1 MNEIDKEKKGEISM
15 NIVMMGAQGTGKGT
29 VAGLLKEKLNIPHI
43 STGEI
48 FRKNIKEGT
57 ELGKIATKYAD
68 EGKLVPDEVTN
79 EMVKN
84 RLEENDCLS
93 GFILD
98 GYPRNLAQAKELDKI
113 LEEKNKK
120 VDLVIYLST
129 PTEEIVERVMARREC
144 PNCKAV
150 YNMVLNKPKNGEIC
164 DKCGTELVKRV
175 DDTEEKL
182 KTRLNIFYTET
193 KPVMD
198 FYKEKGIVREEEVS
212 VAINR
217 LGADAAKDVIDF
229 IKRGE

>member
-1 MNEIDKEKKGEISM
+1 M

-29 VAGLLKEKLNIPHI
+29 VAGILREELNIPHI

-57 ELGKIATKYAD
+57 ELGKIVTKYAD
-68 EGKLVPDEVTN
+68 EGKLVPDEITN

-84 RLEENDCLS
+84 RINEKDCNN

-98 GYPRNLAQAKELDKI
+98 GYPRNLAQAEELDKM
-113 LEEKNKK
+113 LEEKGEK
-120 VDLVIYLST
+120 VNLVVYLTT

-144 PNCKAV
+144 PKCKAV
-150 YNMVLNKPKNGEIC
+150 YNMVLSKPKNGEIC
-164 DKCGTELVKRV
+164 DKCGATLIKRV

-182 KTRLNIFYTET
+182 KTRLDIFFTQT

-198 FYKEKGIVREEEVS
+198 YYEKKGIVKEEEIS
-212 VAINR
+212 IAINR
-217 LGADAAKDVIDF
+217 LGKDAAQDVIEYL
-229 IKRGE
+229 KK

>member
-1 MNEIDKEKKGEISM
+1 M

-29 VAGLLKEKLNIPHI
+29 VAGILKQKLNIPHI

-79 EMVKN
+79 EMVKG
-84 RLEENDCLS
+84 RISESDCEN

-98 GYPRNLAQAKELDKI
+98 GYPRNLNQANELDI
-113 LEEKNKK
+113 MLEEKGKK
-120 VDLVIYLST
+120 LDLVVYLST

-150 YNMVLNKPKNGEIC
+150 YNMILNKPKNGEIC
-164 DKCGTELVKRV
+164 DNCGTQLVKRV

-182 KTRLNIFYTET
+182 KTRLNIFFTET
-193 KPVMD
+193 QPVMD
-198 FYKEKGIVREEEVS
+198 FYRNKGIVKDEEIS
-212 VAINR
+212 VKINR
-217 LGADAAKDVIDF
+217 LAAEAAEDIIEFLKD
-229 IKRGE
+229 K

>member
-1 MNEIDKEKKGEISM
+1 M
-15 NIVMMGAQGTGKGT
+15 NIIMMGAQGTGKGT
-29 VAGLLKEKLNIPHI
+29 VAGILKEKLNIPHI

-57 ELGKIATKYAD
+57 ELGQIATKYAD

-79 EMVKN
+79 KMVKN
-84 RLEENDCLS
+84 RLEEEDCKN

-113 LEEKNKK
+113 LSEDNKK
-120 VDLVIYLST
+120 VDLVVYLTT

-150 YNMVLNKPKNGEIC
+150 YNMILNKPKNGEIC
-164 DKCGTELVKRV
+164 DNCGAELVKRV

-182 KTRLNIFYTET
+182 KRRLDIFYTET
-193 KPVMD
+193 EPVID
-198 FYKEKGIVREEEVS
+198 FYNEKGVVKDEEVS

-217 LGADAAKDVIDF
+217 LAKEAAQDVIQY
-229 IKRGE
+229 INK

>member
-1 MNEIDKEKKGEISM
+1 M

-29 VAGLLKEKLNIPHI
+29 VAGMLKNELNIPHI

-57 ELGKIATKYAD
+57 ELGKIATMYAD

-79 EMVKN
+79 NMVKN
-84 RLEENDCLS
+84 RLEESDCEN

-98 GYPRNLAQAKELDKI
+98 GYPRNLAQAEELDKI
-113 LEEKNKK
+113 LEKQGKK
-120 VDLVIYLST
+120 VDLVVYLTT

-144 PNCKAV
+144 PKCKTV

-164 DKCGTELVKRV
+164 DNCGIELIKRV

-182 KTRLNIFYTET
+182 KTRLNIFFTET
-193 KPVMD
+193 EPVID
-198 FYKEKGIVREEEVS
+198 YYNKKGIVREEEIS
-212 VAINR
+212 VRVNR
-217 LGADAAKDVIDF
+217 LGADVARDIVELVRSK
-229 IKRGE
+229 

>member
-1 MNEIDKEKKGEISM
+1 M

-29 VAGLLKEKLNIPHI
+29 VAGLLKERLNIPQV

-84 RLEENDCLS
+84 RLAEDDCKN

-98 GYPRNLAQAKELDKI
+98 GYPRNIAQAEELDKMLAERNDKI
-113 LEEKNKK
+113 
-120 VDLVIYLST
+120 DLVVYLET
-129 PTEEIVERVMARREC
+129 PTDEIIERIMARREC
-144 PNCKAV
+144 PNCRAT
-150 YNMVLNKPKNGEIC
+150 YNTVLHPPKVEGIC
-164 DKCGTELVKRV
+164 DNCGTELTRRV

-182 KTRLNIFYTET
+182 KKRLDTFFTQT
-193 KPVMD
+193 MPVVD
-198 FYKEKGIVREEEVS
+198 FYKEKGVVKSEEISVR
-212 VAINR
+212 INR
-217 LGADAAKDVIDF
+217 LADKVIEDLMNF
-229 IKRGE
+229 IENR